1 MPIQTNQI
9 LTILNYHVHSARK
22 KITTCLTV
30 TQWILI
36 LYCLALVSYNTL
48 RQQNKCCTES
58 DPNHSTLTVKDHFT
72 NNSTISDINYKIT
85 ALQNQIHS
93 NDVDISDLKSVLN
106 GLQNTK
112 SFHANISTINTKITD
127 LQNQIYAN
135 DVDILDLKS
144 VSNIY
149 NISSINI
156 SNIKTVI
163 NSLQNQIHSNDVD
176 LLDLKSTVDVST
188 INISNLNAIIDNVQ
202 TQIVA
207 DNADLNSLDNDL
219 QTQINSNDV
228 DISNLTAR
236 VSNLESSSSQS
247 STGLIQMQS
256 TISHTKVTVSSNTW
270 IEPSTDYRVIITP
283 KYTDSKILISYHFG
297 WNGYGLN
304 VNTIVSW
311 AA

>member
-85 ALQNQIHS
+85 A
-93 NDVDISDLKSVLN
+93 
-106 GLQNTK
+106 
-112 SFHANISTINTKITD
+112 
-127 LQNQIYAN
+127 
-135 DVDILDLKS
+135 
-144 VSNIY
+144 
-149 NISSINI
+149 
-156 SNIKTVI
+156 
-163 NSLQNQIHSNDVD
+163 LQNQIHSNDVD

-304 VNTIVSW
+304 VNT
-311 AA
+311 